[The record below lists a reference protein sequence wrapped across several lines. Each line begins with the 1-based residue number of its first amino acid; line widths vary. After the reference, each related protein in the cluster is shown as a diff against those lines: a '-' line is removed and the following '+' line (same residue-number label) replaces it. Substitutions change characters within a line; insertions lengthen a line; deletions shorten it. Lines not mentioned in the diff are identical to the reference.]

1 MVDGRSDALAL
12 EGYFLALLV
21 NCLGISLD
29 LGMFFYYYSIILSSS
44 SIVMLGSRWEV

>member
-29 LGMFFYYYSIILSSS
+29 LGMVFYYNAIIFQVQVL
-44 SIVMLGSRWEV
+44 LC